1 MTEAPKNR
9 PTIQQVAMIAKRL
22 EAITA
27 KFDAIKVAI
36 AEASKPEP
44 FFSVRA
50 DDPPMQ
56 SFREAEGI
64 NHPLYVRASSIP
76 TILADA
82 LEACRDDAHAN
93 ARWALDHHLITEAVA
108 AEFIA
113 HFKA

>member
-9 PTIQQVAMIAKRL
+9 PTVQQVAMIAKRL
-22 EAITA
+22 EVITA

-36 AEASKPEP
+36 AEASKPDP
-44 FFSVRA
+44 FPAA
-50 DDPPMQ
+50 DNGPPMQ
-56 SFREAEGI
+56 SFHEAHGI
-64 NHPLYVRASSIP
+64 NHPLYVRTSSIP

-93 ARWALDHHLITEAVA
+93 ARWALDHHLITEATA
-108 AEFIA
+108 AAFIA